1 MKRLLLFPL
10 VLVLTSCG
18 YASKYEANQACDAW
32 EKKGPTRTIPA
43 KKGGP
48 GSWDDRREYTYYV
61 RTCVD
66 EEKTNQVLGF
76 GSGEKIIK
84 RFHY

>member
-32 EKKGPTRTIPA
+32 EKKGPTRTSPA
-43 KKGGP
+43 KKGPP
-48 GSWDDRREYTYYV
+48 GFRDSPEYTYYL
-61 RTCVD
+61 RTCMD

-76 GSGEKIIK
+76 DKFGQIIK